1 MNTPVAELDWIP
13 IKDLPQQY
21 GVSKTAF
28 YNRLTALGVEP
39 MKRGTKSYISS
50 HQLDLLN
57 ELHQY
62 MHSGGTMTDFMELHG
77 LANTPTNG
85 HQHQTKYSSEP
96 QPSESQRLPHT
107 EFYNQTSLALGNGN
121 TTQTTPVVL
130 VTIDAL
136 KGMMYQ
142 PASSEPLDYLEKLE
156 KCCEHGWILSTSEVS
171 QLLGLSAKTI
181 ARYGKSFDDSGFV
194 FNRAGKKRA
203 QIAWQVKKGNS

>member
-1 MNTPVAELDWIP
+1 MNTPVAELDWVP

-39 MKRGTKSYISS
+39 MKRGTKAYISS
-50 HQLDLLN
+50 AQLDLLN
-57 ELHQY
+57 ELNQY
-62 MHSGGTMTDFMELHG
+62 MHSGGTMADFMELHSHS
-77 LANTPTNG
+77 NTQTNG
-85 HQHQTKYSSEP
+85 HQHQNKHLNQP
-96 QPSESQRLPHT
+96 QPSETQPLPRPQ
-107 EFYNQTSLALGNGN
+107 FYNQTSLAIGNGN
-121 TTQTTPVVL
+121 ATQTTPVVL
-130 VTIDAL
+130 VTVDAL
-136 KGMMYQ
+136 RGLMYQ

-194 FNRAGKKRA
+194 FKRAGKKRA
-203 QIAWQVKKGNS
+203 QIAWQVRKQNS

>member
-1 MNTPVAELDWIP
+1 MNTPVAELDWVP
-13 IKDLPQQY
+13 IKDLSQQY

-28 YNRLTALGVEP
+28 YNRLAALGVEP

-50 HQLDLLN
+50 QQLELLN

-62 MHSGGTMTDFMELHG
+62 MHSGGTMADFMELHG
-77 LANTPTNG
+77 FSNTQTNG
-85 HQHQTKYSSEP
+85 HQHQSKYP
-96 QPSESQRLPHT
+96 NQAQPSETQTSLPHT
-107 EFYNQTSLALGNGN
+107 QFYNQTSLASANGN
-121 TTQTTPVVL
+121 VTQTTPVVL

-136 KGMMYQ
+136 RGLMHQ

-181 ARYGKSFDDSGFV
+181 ARYGESFDDSGFV
-194 FNRAGKKRA
+194 FQRAGKKRA
-203 QIAWQVKKGNS
+203 QLAWQVKKQN